1 MQVPCDHMPRP
12 GSSSVW
18 ATSEAA
24 ERVPGVA
31 LGGRRLALLGVVL
44 FVAVAVPVARMD
56 LTPSSFQV
64 MVAGTVGGY
73 LLGFVGMAVS
83 AVVNRRSSTV

>member
-1 MQVPCDHMPRP
+1 MPRP

-18 ATSEAA
+18 ATPDAP
-24 ERVPGVA
+24 ERVTRVA
-31 LGGRRLALLGVVL
+31 LDGRRLALLGAVL

-83 AVVNRRSSTV
+83 AISGRRSSPG